1 MIAAYGSWESPV
13 TPEVMTRASV
23 RLTFPEVGADG
34 SWSWV
39 EGRPL
44 EAGRNVVV
52 VHSGKAGDAPRDL
65 LPPAVN
71 ARTRVHEYGG
81 RGHLRVADELWFV
94 DFATQRLMHLSQG
107 GETRALT
114 DGAVRLADLKW
125 DAPRRRIVAVGEVEE
140 PAGTSHASAVH
151 NGLVAVDPHTGA
163 LRWLARGH
171 DFYAAPVL
179 SPDGAELSYLAWD
192 HPHMPWDA
200 AALYRCKVEAD
211 GALGP
216 PAHVAGGPQGS
227 AFQPS
232 YGPDGQLYAC
242 LEVRDRWTLHR
253 FERERQ
259 VELGRMDDADVGA
272 PLWALGMSIY
282 GFDAAGAVVA
292 IAFQNG
298 FAKIVRIDTQSGAV
312 STLWQEPT
320 MIGELSCRGQQAL
333 FTIGWAAQATK
344 VMHLDLR
351 SGERTLVR
359 DGLGGLIQPSGTA
372 TDASSIDQDD
382 LSTPEAITFDTSQ
395 GDQAHGFFY
404 APRNRRYTGPEG
416 RLPPL
421 VVVAHGGPTGSA
433 NPTIQLNI
441 QFWTTRGFAVLDVN
455 YRGSTTFGRAYRE
468 KLRGAWGLAD
478 TADCVAGAEY
488 LAKQGRVDRE
498 RMVIRGGSAGGY
510 TVLQALTD
518 YDVFRAAACL
528 YGISDPRA
536 LSASTHKF
544 ESHYDHC
551 LFGEGEAYERAMNER
566 APIRKV
572 AKVKAPIIFF
582 QGLED
587 KAVPPDQTSSM
598 HQQLV
603 LRGIDSE
610 YHAYAGEQH
619 GFRRA
624 DTIRDVWT
632 KELAFYRRVLAI

>member
-1 MIAAYGSWESPV
+1 
-13 TPEVMTRASV
+13 MTRASV
-23 RLTFPEVGADG
+23 RLTFPEIGVDG
-34 SWSWV
+34 MWSWV

-52 VHSGKAGDAPRDL
+52 VHPGTSDGAARDL
-65 LPPAVN
+65 LPLPHN

-81 RGHLRVADELWFV
+81 RGHLRVADDLWFV
-94 DFATQRLMHLSQG
+94 DFPTQRLMHLG
-107 GETRALT
+107 AALRAGQEPRYVT

-125 DAPRRRIVAVGEVEE
+125 DAPRRRILAVGEAERE
-140 PAGTSHASAVH
+140 APAQNENA
-151 NGLVAVDPHTGA
+151 LVAVDPETGA
-163 LRWLARGH
+163 VTWLARGH
-171 DFYAAPVL
+171 DFYAAPTL
-179 SPDGAELSYLAWD
+179 SPDGRELAFLAWD

-200 AALYRCKVEAD
+200 AALYRAKIQAD
-211 GALGP
+211 GSLGQP
-216 PAHVAGGPQGS
+216 MHVAGGPEGS

-232 YGPDGQLYAC
+232 YGPDGELYAC

-253 FERERQ
+253 FEQDRS

-272 PLWALGMSIY
+272 PMWALGMTIY
-282 GFDAAGAVVA
+282 GFDSGGSVVA

-298 FAKIVRIDTQSGAV
+298 FAKIVRIDTKSGV
-312 STLWQEPT
+312 TTVLWHDKT
-320 MIGELSCRGQQAL
+320 MIGELSCRADQAL

-344 VMHLDLR
+344 VVHLDLR
-351 SGERTLVR
+351 SQERTLVR
-359 DGLGGLIQPSGTA
+359 DGLAGLLDPEDI
-372 TDASSIDQDD
+372 
-382 LSTPEAITFDTSQ
+382 STPEAITFDTTN
-395 GDQAHGFFY
+395 GDRAHGFFY
-404 APRNRRYTGPEG
+404 APRNQRFTAPEG
-416 RLPPL
+416 TLPPL

-433 NPTIQLNI
+433 NPTLQLNI

-478 TADCVAGAEY
+478 TADCVAGAKY
-488 LAKQGRVDRE
+488 LAVCGKVDPE

-536 LSASTHKF
+536 LSAATHKF
-544 ESHYDHC
+544 ESRYDQC
-551 LFGEGEAYERAMNER
+551 LFGEGEAYERAMTER
-566 APIRKV
+566 APIHKV
-572 AKVKAPIIFF
+572 DKVKAPIIFF

-587 KAVPPDQTSSM
+587 KAVTPDQTSRM
-598 HQQLV
+598 HDQLV
-603 LRGIDSE
+603 ARGLDSE
-610 YHAYAGEQH
+610 YHCYAGEQH